1 MVRWEFSSLKRNDGG
16 NERVT
21 FTIVTDSTSDLP
33 ISWVQE
39 NDVTVLGLTIN
50 LDGVTYETVG
60 ENRLTSTDLLAKME
74 TGGLPTTSQV
84 NVGQFEEVFEA
95 AAKEGKEVL
104 YLAFSSALSGTYQSG
119 IIARDMVLDNYPDA
133 VIEIVDTKAA
143 AIGEGYLV
151 MQAAQARATGKSLAE
166 TKALIEDLV
175 PRLRTYLLVDDLNH
189 LVRGGRLSKAAA
201 LIGGLVNI
209 KPLLALNAEGKLE
222 AIAKIRGRKKG
233 IKEMLNLTLDGLDHS
248 TVMVAYTGDIEAAE
262 GIKSSLLEDDRI
274 SDVLLTELGP
284 VIATHT
290 GTGVL
295 AILSIGTAM
304 RA

>member
-1 MVRWEFSSLKRNDGG
+1 M
-16 NERVT
+16 T
-21 FTIVTDSTSDLP
+21 FKIVTDSTSDLP
-33 ISWVQE
+33 VSWLQE
-39 NDVTVLGLTIN
+39 NDITVLGLAIN

-60 ENRLTSTDLLAKME
+60 ENRLTSADLLEKME

-95 AAKEGKEVL
+95 AAKEGQEVL

-119 IIARDMVLDNYPDA
+119 TIAREMVLDNYPYA

-143 AIGEGYLV
+143 TIGEGYLV
-151 MQAAQARATGKSLAE
+151 MQAAQARAAGKSLVE
-166 TKALIEDLV
+166 TKALVEELV

-222 AIAKIRGRKKG
+222 AVAKIRGRKKG
-233 IKEMLNLTLDGLDHS
+233 IREMLNLTLDNLDHS
-248 TVMVAYTGDIEAAE
+248 TVMVAYTGDIETAE
-262 GIKSSLLEDDRI
+262 AVKETLLED
-274 SDVLLTELGP
+274 SHVTNVLLTELGP
-284 VIATHT
+284 IIATHT

-295 AILSIGTAM
+295 AILSINKKE
-304 RA
+304 R

>member
-1 MVRWEFSSLKRNDGG
+1 M
-16 NERVT
+16 T

-60 ENRLTSTDLLAKME
+60 ENRLTSADLLEKME

-119 IIARDMVLDNYPDA
+119 VIARDMVLDAYPDA

-151 MQAAQARATGKSLAE
+151 MQAAQARAAGKSLAE

-233 IKEMLNLTLDGLDHS
+233 IKEMLNLTLDNLDHS
-248 TVMVAYTGDIEAAE
+248 TVMVAYTGDLEAAE
-262 GIKSSLLEDDRI
+262 AIKATLLEDSRVT
-274 SDVLLTELGP
+274 DVLLTELGP
-284 VIATHT
+284 IIATHT

-295 AILSIGTAM
+295 AILSINKEE
-304 RA
+304 R

>member
-1 MVRWEFSSLKRNDGG
+1 M
-16 NERVT
+16 T
-21 FTIVTDSTSDLP
+21 FKIVTDSTSDLP
-33 ISWVQE
+33 QEWLAE

-50 LDGVTYETVG
+50 LDGTTYETVG
-60 ENRLTSTDLLAKME
+60 SNRLTSAELLKKME
-74 TGGLPTTSQV
+74 AGGQPTTSQV
-84 NVGQFEEVFEA
+84 NVGQFEEVFEE
-95 AAKEGKEVL
+95 AAKAGQDVL

-119 IIARDMVLDNYPDA
+119 TIARDMVLDAYPNA

-151 MQAAQARATGKSLAE
+151 MQAAQARAAGKSLAE

-209 KPLLALNAEGKLE
+209 KPLLSLNAEGKLE
-222 AIAKIRGRKKG
+222 AVAKLRGRKKG
-233 IKEMLNLTLDGLDHS
+233 VREMLDRTLTDLDHS
-248 TVMVAYTGDIEAAE
+248 TVMVAYTGDLAAAQD
-262 GIKSSLLEDDRI
+262 IQSTLLENDQVT
-274 SDVLLTELGP
+274 DVILTELGP
-284 VIATHT
+284 IIATHT
-290 GTGVL
+290 GTGSL
-295 AILSIGTAM
+295 AILSISTEK

>member
-1 MVRWEFSSLKRNDGG
+1 M
-16 NERVT
+16 T

-60 ENRLTSTDLLAKME
+60 EKRLTSAELLEKME

-248 TVMVAYTGDIEAAE
+248 TVMVAYTGDLEAAE
-262 GIKSSLLEDDRI
+262 ATKATLLEDSRVT
-274 SDVLLTELGP
+274 DVLLTELGP
-284 VIATHT
+284 IIATHT

-295 AILSIGTAM
+295 AILSINKKE
-304 RA
+304 R

>member
-1 MVRWEFSSLKRNDGG
+1 M
-16 NERVT
+16 T
-21 FTIVTDSTSDLP
+21 FKIVTDSTSDL
-33 ISWVQE
+33 SQEWLAE

-50 LDGVTYETVG
+50 LDGTTYDTVG
-60 ENRLTSTDLLAKME
+60 SNRLTSAELLKKME
-74 TGGLPTTSQV
+74 AGGQPTTSQV
-84 NVGQFEEVFEA
+84 NVGQFEEVFEE
-95 AAKEGKEVL
+95 AAKVGQDVL

-119 IIARDMVLDNYPDA
+119 TIARDMVLDAYPNA

-151 MQAAQARATGKSLAE
+151 MQAAAARAEGKSLAE
-166 TKALIEDLV
+166 VKKLVEDLA

-233 IKEMLNLTLDGLDHS
+233 IKEMLNLTLDNLDHS
-248 TVMVAYTGDIEAAE
+248 TVMVAYTGDLAAAQD
-262 GIKSSLLEDDRI
+262 IQSTLLENDQVT
-274 SDVLLTELGP
+274 DVILTELGP
-284 VIATHT
+284 IIATHT
-290 GTGVL
+290 GTGSL
-295 AILSIGTAM
+295 AILSISTEK

>member
-1 MVRWEFSSLKRNDGG
+1 M
-16 NERVT
+16 T

-50 LDGVTYETVG
+50 LDGVIYETVG
-60 ENRLTSTDLLAKME
+60 ENRLTSADLLEKMAS
-74 TGGLPTTSQV
+74 GSQPTTSQV

-95 AAKEGKEVL
+95 AAKEDKEVL

-119 IIARDMVLDNYPDA
+119 TIARDMVLDAYPDV

-143 AIGEGYLV
+143 TIGEGYLV
-151 MQAAQARATGKSLAE
+151 MKAVEARAAGKTLAE
-166 TKALIEDLV
+166 TKAIVEDLV

-189 LVRGGRLSKAAA
+189 LVRGGRLSKATA

-233 IKEMLNLTLDGLDHS
+233 IKEMLNLTLDNLDHS

-262 GIKSSLLEDDRI
+262 AIKATLLEDSRVT
-274 SDVLLTELGP
+274 DVLLTELGP
-284 VIATHT
+284 IIATHT

-295 AILSIGTAM
+295 AILSINKKE
-304 RA
+304 R

>member
-1 MVRWEFSSLKRNDGG
+1 M
-16 NERVT
+16 T

-33 ISWVQE
+33 VSWLQE

-60 ENRLTSTDLLAKME
+60 ENRLTSGELLEKMA
-74 TGGLPTTSQV
+74 TGGQPTTSQV

-119 IIARDMVLDNYPDA
+119 IIARDMVLDAYPDA

-151 MQAAQARATGKSLAE
+151 MQAAQARAAGQSLAE

-233 IKEMLNLTLDGLDHS
+233 IKEMLNLTLDNLDHS
-248 TVMVAYTGDIEAAE
+248 TVMVAYTGDLEAAE
-262 GIKSSLLEDDRI
+262 ALKATLLEDSRVT
-274 SDVLLTELGP
+274 DVLLTELGP
-284 VIATHT
+284 IIATHT

-295 AILSIGTAM
+295 AILSINKEE
-304 RA
+304 R

>member
-1 MVRWEFSSLKRNDGG
+1 M
-16 NERVT
+16 T

-33 ISWVQE
+33 VSWLQE

-60 ENRLTSTDLLAKME
+60 EKRLTSANLLEKMAS
-74 TGGLPTTSQV
+74 GSQPTTSQV

-95 AAKEGKEVL
+95 AAKEGQEVL

-151 MQAAQARATGKSLAE
+151 IQAAQARATGKSLAE

-248 TVMVAYTGDIEAAE
+248 TVMVAYTGDLEAAE
-262 GIKSSLLEDDRI
+262 AIKATLLEDSRVN
-274 SDVLLTELGP
+274 DVLLTELGP
-284 VIATHT
+284 IIATHT

-295 AILSIGTAM
+295 AILSINKKE
-304 RA
+304 R

>member
-1 MVRWEFSSLKRNDGG
+1 M
-16 NERVT
+16 T

-33 ISWVQE
+33 VSWVQE

-60 ENRLTSTDLLAKME
+60 ENRLTSAVLLDKMA

-104 YLAFSSALSGTYQSG
+104 YLAFSATLSGTYQSAV
-119 IIARDMVLDNYPDA
+119 IARDMVMDQYPEA
-133 VIEIVDTKAA
+133 VITIVDTKAA
-143 AIGEGYLV
+143 TIGEGYLV
-151 MQAAQARATGKSLAE
+151 MKAVEARAAGKTLAE
-166 TKALIEDLV
+166 TKAIVEDLV

-189 LVRGGRLSKAAA
+189 LVRGGRLSKSAA

-233 IKEMLNLTLDGLDHS
+233 IKEMLNLTLDNLDHS

-262 GIKSSLLEDDRI
+262 AIKATLLEDSRVT
-274 SDVLLTELGP
+274 DVLLTELGP
-284 VIATHT
+284 IIATHT

-295 AILSIGTAM
+295 AILSINKKE
-304 RA
+304 R

>member
-1 MVRWEFSSLKRNDGG
+1 M
-16 NERVT
+16 
-21 FTIVTDSTSDLP
+21 
-33 ISWVQE
+33 
-39 NDVTVLGLTIN
+39 LGLTIN

-60 ENRLTSTDLLAKME
+60 ENRLTSADLLDKMA

-95 AAKEGKEVL
+95 AAKEGQDVL

-119 IIARDMVLDNYPDA
+119 TIARDMVLDNYPDA

-151 MQAAQARATGKSLAE
+151 MQAAQARAAGKSLVE
-166 TKALIEDLV
+166 TKELVEDLV

-233 IKEMLNLTLDGLDHS
+233 IKEMLNLTLDNLDHS

-262 GIKSSLLEDDRI
+262 ALKATLLEDSRV
-274 SDVLLTELGP
+274 SEVLLTELGP
-284 VIATHT
+284 IIATHT
-290 GTGVL
+290 GTGAL
-295 AILSIGTAM
+295 AIISINKEE
-304 RA
+304 R

>member
-1 MVRWEFSSLKRNDGG
+1 M
-16 NERVT
+16 T

-33 ISWVQE
+33 VSWLQE

-60 ENRLTSTDLLAKME
+60 ENRLTSADLLDKMA

-84 NVGQFEEVFEA
+84 NVGQFEAVFEA
-95 AAKEGKEVL
+95 AAKEGQEVL

-119 IIARDMVLDNYPDA
+119 VIARDMVLDAYPDA
-133 VIEIVDTKAA
+133 AIEIVDTKAA

-151 MQAAQARATGKSLAE
+151 IQAAQARATGKSLAE

-189 LVRGGRLSKAAA
+189 LVRGGRLSKTAA

-262 GIKSSLLEDDRI
+262 AIKATLLEDSRV

-284 VIATHT
+284 IIATHT

-295 AILSIGTAM
+295 AILSINKEE
-304 RA
+304 R

>member
-1 MVRWEFSSLKRNDGG
+1 M
-16 NERVT
+16 T

-33 ISWVQE
+33 VSWLQE

-60 ENRLTSTDLLAKME
+60 ENRLTSADLLDKMA

-84 NVGQFEEVFEA
+84 NVGQFEAVFEA
-95 AAKEGKEVL
+95 AAKEGQEVL

-119 IIARDMVLDNYPDA
+119 VIARDMVLDAYPDA
-133 VIEIVDTKAA
+133 AIEIVDTKAA

-151 MQAAQARATGKSLAE
+151 IQAAQARATGKSLAE

-189 LVRGGRLSKAAA
+189 LVRGGRLSKTAA

-262 GIKSSLLEDDRI
+262 VTKATLLEDSRVT
-274 SDVLLTELGP
+274 DVLLTELGP
-284 VIATHT
+284 IIATHT

-295 AILSIGTAM
+295 AILSINKKE
-304 RA
+304 R

>member
-1 MVRWEFSSLKRNDGG
+1 M
-16 NERVT
+16 T

-50 LDGVTYETVG
+50 LDGVAYETVG
-60 ENRLTSTDLLAKME
+60 ENRLTSADLLAKME

-95 AAKEGKEVL
+95 TAKEGQEVL
-104 YLAFSSALSGTYQSG
+104 YLAFSAALSGTYQSAV
-119 IIARDMVLDNYPDA
+119 IARDMVLDAYPDA
-133 VIEIVDTKAA
+133 VITIVDTKAA
-143 AIGEGYLV
+143 TIGEGYLV
-151 MQAAQARATGKSLAE
+151 MKAVEARAAGKTLAE
-166 TKALIEDLV
+166 TKAIVEDLV

-233 IKEMLNLTLDGLDHS
+233 IKEMLNLTLDNLDHS

-262 GIKSSLLEDDRI
+262 AIKATLLEESRVT
-274 SDVLLTELGP
+274 DVLLTELGP
-284 VIATHT
+284 IIATHT

-295 AILSIGTAM
+295 AILSINKKE
-304 RA
+304 R

>member
-1 MVRWEFSSLKRNDGG
+1 M
-16 NERVT
+16 T
-21 FTIVTDSTSDLP
+21 FKIVTDSTSDLP
-33 ISWVQE
+33 QEWLAE

-50 LDGVTYETVG
+50 LDGTTYETVG
-60 ENRLTSTDLLAKME
+60 SNRLTSAELLKKME
-74 TGGLPTTSQV
+74 AGGQPTTSQV
-84 NVGQFEEVFEA
+84 NVGQFEEVFEE
-95 AAKEGKEVL
+95 AAKAGQDVL

-119 IIARDMVLDNYPDA
+119 TIARDMVLDAYPNA

-151 MQAAQARATGKSLAE
+151 MQAAQARAAGKSLAE

-222 AIAKIRGRKKG
+222 AVAKLRGRKKG
-233 IKEMLNLTLDGLDHS
+233 VREMLDRTLTDLYHS
-248 TVMVAYTGDIEAAE
+248 TVLVAYTGDLAAAQD
-262 GIKSSLLEDDRI
+262 IQSTLLENDQVT
-274 SDVLLTELGP
+274 DVILTELGP
-284 VIATHT
+284 IIATHT
-290 GTGVL
+290 GTGSL
-295 AILSIGTAM
+295 AILSISTEK

>member
-1 MVRWEFSSLKRNDGG
+1 M
-16 NERVT
+16 T

-60 ENRLTSTDLLAKME
+60 ENRLTSADLLEKME

-95 AAKEGKEVL
+95 AAKEGQEVL
-104 YLAFSSALSGTYQSG
+104 YLAFSAALSGTYQSAV
-119 IIARDMVLDNYPDA
+119 IARDMVMDQYPEA
-133 VIEIVDTKAA
+133 VITIVDTKAA
-143 AIGEGYLV
+143 TIGKGYLV
-151 MQAAQARATGKSLAE
+151 MKAVEARAAGKTLAE
-166 TKALIEDLV
+166 TKALIEELV

-233 IKEMLNLTLDGLDHS
+233 IKEMLNLTLDNLDHS

-262 GIKSSLLEDDRI
+262 VIKATLLEDSRVT
-274 SDVLLTELGP
+274 DVLLTELGP
-284 VIATHT
+284 IIATHT

-295 AILSIGTAM
+295 AILSINKKE
-304 RA
+304 R

>member
-1 MVRWEFSSLKRNDGG
+1 M
-16 NERVT
+16 T

-50 LDGVTYETVG
+50 LDSVTYETVG
-60 ENRLTSTDLLAKME
+60 ENRLTSAELLEKMA

-119 IIARDMVLDNYPDA
+119 VIARDMVMDQYPEA
-133 VIEIVDTKAA
+133 VIAIVDTKAA
-143 AIGEGYLV
+143 TIGEGYLV
-151 MQAAQARATGKSLAE
+151 MKAVEARAAGKTLAE
-166 TKALIEDLV
+166 TKELVEDLV

-233 IKEMLNLTLDGLDHS
+233 IKEMLNLTLDSLDHS
-248 TVMVAYTGDIEAAE
+248 TVMVAYTGDLEAAE
-262 GIKSSLLEDDRI
+262 AIKATLLEDSRVT
-274 SDVLLTELGP
+274 DVLLTELGP
-284 VIATHT
+284 IIATHT
-290 GTGVL
+290 GTGAL
-295 AILSIGTAM
+295 AIISINKEE
-304 RA
+304 R

>member
-1 MVRWEFSSLKRNDGG
+1 M
-16 NERVT
+16 T

-60 ENRLTSTDLLAKME
+60 ENRLTSADLLEKMAS
-74 TGGLPTTSQV
+74 GSQPTTSQV

-95 AAKEGKEVL
+95 AAKEGQEVL
-104 YLAFSSALSGTYQSG
+104 YLAFSAALSGTYQSAV
-119 IIARDMVLDNYPDA
+119 IAREMVMDQYPDA
-133 VIEIVDTKAA
+133 VIIIVDTKAA
-143 AIGEGYLV
+143 TIGEGYLV
-151 MQAAQARATGKSLAE
+151 MKAAQARAAGKSLAE

-189 LVRGGRLSKAAA
+189 LVRGGRLSKSAA

-233 IKEMLNLTLDGLDHS
+233 IKEMLNLTLDNLDHS
-248 TVMVAYTGDIEAAE
+248 TVMVAYTGDLEAAKA
-262 GIKSSLLEDDRI
+262 IKATLLEDSRV

-284 VIATHT
+284 IIATHT

-295 AILSIGTAM
+295 AILSINKKE
-304 RA
+304 R

>member
-1 MVRWEFSSLKRNDGG
+1 M
-16 NERVT
+16 T

-33 ISWVQE
+33 VSWVQE

-60 ENRLTSTDLLAKME
+60 ENRLTSADLLEKMAS
-74 TGGLPTTSQV
+74 GSQPTTSQV

-95 AAKEGKEVL
+95 AAKEGQEVL
-104 YLAFSSALSGTYQSG
+104 YLAFSAALSGTYQSAV
-119 IIARDMVLDNYPDA
+119 IAREMVMDQYPDA
-133 VIEIVDTKAA
+133 VITIVDTKAA
-143 AIGEGYLV
+143 TIGEGYLV
-151 MQAAQARATGKSLAE
+151 MKAAQARAAGKSLAE

-189 LVRGGRLSKAAA
+189 LVRGGRLSKSAA

-233 IKEMLNLTLDGLDHS
+233 IKEMLNLTLDNLDHS
-248 TVMVAYTGDIEAAE
+248 TVMVAYTGDLEAAKA
-262 GIKSSLLEDDRI
+262 IKATLLEDSRV

-284 VIATHT
+284 IIATHT

-295 AILSIGTAM
+295 AILSINKKE
-304 RA
+304 R

>member
-1 MVRWEFSSLKRNDGG
+1 M
-16 NERVT
+16 T

-60 ENRLTSTDLLAKME
+60 ENRLTSADLLEKMA

-151 MQAAQARATGKSLAE
+151 MQAAQARAAGKSLAE
-166 TKALIEDLV
+166 TKAIVEDLV

-222 AIAKIRGRKKG
+222 ATAKIRGRKKG
-233 IKEMLNLTLDGLDHS
+233 IKEMLNLTLDNLDHS
-248 TVMVAYTGDIEAAE
+248 TVMVAYTGDLETAE
-262 GIKSSLLEDDRI
+262 TIKATLLEDSRVT
-274 SDVLLTELGP
+274 DVLLTELGP
-284 VIATHT
+284 IIATHT
-290 GTGVL
+290 GIGVL
-295 AILSIGTAM
+295 AILSINQKE
-304 RA
+304 R

>member
-1 MVRWEFSSLKRNDGG
+1 M
-16 NERVT
+16 T

-33 ISWVQE
+33 VSWVQE

-60 ENRLTSTDLLAKME
+60 EKRLTSADLLEKMA

-104 YLAFSSALSGTYQSG
+104 YIAFSSALSGTYQSG
-119 IIARDMVLDNYPDA
+119 IIARDMVLDAYPNA

-151 MQAAQARATGKSLAE
+151 MQAAQARAAGKSLAE
-166 TKALIEDLV
+166 TKAIVEDLV

-222 AIAKIRGRKKG
+222 AVAKIRGRKKG

-248 TVMVAYTGDIEAAE
+248 TVMVAYTGDLEAAE
-262 GIKSSLLEDDRI
+262 AIKATLLEDSRVT
-274 SDVLLTELGP
+274 DVLLTELGP
-284 VIATHT
+284 IIATHT

-295 AILSIGTAM
+295 AILSINKKE
-304 RA
+304 R

>member
-1 MVRWEFSSLKRNDGG
+1 M
-16 NERVT
+16 T

-33 ISWVQE
+33 TSWVQE
-39 NDVTVLGLTIN
+39 NDVTMLGLTIN

-60 ENRLTSTDLLAKME
+60 ENRLTSADLLDKMA

-104 YLAFSSALSGTYQSG
+104 YLAFSSVLSGTYQSS
-119 IIARDMVLDNYPDA
+119 IIARDMVLDAYPDA

-143 AIGEGYLV
+143 SIGEGYLV
-151 MQAAQARATGKSLAE
+151 MQAAQARAAGKSLTE
-166 TKALIEDLV
+166 TKALIEDLI

-201 LIGGLVNI
+201 VIGGLVNI

-222 AIAKIRGRKKG
+222 AIAKIRGRKK
-233 IKEMLNLTLDGLDHS
+233 
-248 TVMVAYTGDIEAAE
+248 
-262 GIKSSLLEDDRI
+262 
-274 SDVLLTELGP
+274 
-284 VIATHT
+284 
-290 GTGVL
+290 
-295 AILSIGTAM
+295 
-304 RA
+304 

>member
-1 MVRWEFSSLKRNDGG
+1 M
-16 NERVT
+16 T

-33 ISWVQE
+33 ISWGQE

-60 ENRLTSTDLLAKME
+60 ENRLTSADLLEKME

-84 NVGQFEEVFEA
+84 NVGQFEEIFEA

-104 YLAFSSALSGTYQSG
+104 YLSFSAALSGTYQSG
-119 IIARDMVLDNYPDA
+119 TIARDMVLDAYPDA

-151 MQAAQARATGKSLAE
+151 MQAAQARAAGKSLAE
-166 TKALIEDLV
+166 TKAIVEDLA

-189 LVRGGRLSKAAA
+189 LVRGGRLSKSAA

-233 IKEMLNLTLDGLDHS
+233 IKEMLNLTLDNLDHS

-262 GIKSSLLEDDRI
+262 VIKATLLEDSRV
-274 SDVLLTELGP
+274 SDVLLIELGP
-284 VIATHT
+284 IIATHT

-295 AILSIGTAM
+295 AILSINKKE
-304 RA
+304 R

>member
-1 MVRWEFSSLKRNDGG
+1 M
-16 NERVT
+16 T

-60 ENRLTSTDLLAKME
+60 ENRLTSANLLEKMA

-104 YLAFSSALSGTYQSG
+104 YLAFSAALSGTYQSAV
-119 IIARDMVLDNYPDA
+119 IARDMVMDQYPEA
-133 VIEIVDTKAA
+133 VISIVDTKAA
-143 AIGEGYLV
+143 TIGEGYLV
-151 MQAAQARATGKSLAE
+151 MKAVEARAAGKTLAE
-166 TKALIEDLV
+166 TKAIVEDLV

-233 IKEMLNLTLDGLDHS
+233 IKEMLNLTLDSLDHS

-262 GIKSSLLEDDRI
+262 AIKATLLEDSRVT
-274 SDVLLTELGP
+274 DVLLTELGP
-284 VIATHT
+284 IIATHT

-295 AILSIGTAM
+295 AILSINKKE
-304 RA
+304 R

>member
-1 MVRWEFSSLKRNDGG
+1 M
-16 NERVT
+16 T
-21 FTIVTDSTSDLP
+21 FKIVTDSTSDLP
-33 ISWVQE
+33 QEWLAE

-60 ENRLTSTDLLAKME
+60 ENRLTSADLLDKMA

-119 IIARDMVLDNYPDA
+119 IIARDMVLDNYPNA

-151 MQAAQARATGKSLAE
+151 MQAAQARAAGKTLAE
-166 TKALIEDLV
+166 TKALIEELV

-209 KPLLALNAEGKLE
+209 KPLLALNAEGKLD

-233 IKEMLNLTLDGLDHS
+233 VREMLDRTLTDLDHS
-248 TVMVAYTGDIEAAE
+248 TVMVAYTGDLAAAQD
-262 GIKSSLLEDDRI
+262 IQSTLLENDQVT
-274 SDVLLTELGP
+274 DVILTELGP
-284 VIATHT
+284 IIATHT
-290 GTGVL
+290 GTGSL
-295 AILSIGTAM
+295 AILSISTEK

>member
-1 MVRWEFSSLKRNDGG
+1 M
-16 NERVT
+16 T

-60 ENRLTSTDLLAKME
+60 ENRLTSGELLEKMA
-74 TGGLPTTSQV
+74 TGGQPTTSQV
-84 NVGQFEEVFEA
+84 NVGQFEEIFES

-104 YLAFSSALSGTYQSG
+104 YLAFSAALSGTYQSG
-119 IIARDMVLDNYPDA
+119 VIARDMVLDAYPDA
-133 VIEIVDTKAA
+133 VIKIVDTKAA

-151 MQAAQARATGKSLAE
+151 MQAAQARAAGKSLAE
-166 TKALIEDLV
+166 TKALIEELV

-209 KPLLALNAEGKLE
+209 KPLLSLNAEGKLE

-248 TVMVAYTGDIEAAE
+248 TVMVAYTGDLEAAAA
-262 GIKSSLLEDDRI
+262 IKATLLEDSRVT
-274 SDVLLTELGP
+274 DVLLTELGP
-284 VIATHT
+284 IIATHT

-295 AILSIGTAM
+295 AILSINKEE
-304 RA
+304 R

>member
-1 MVRWEFSSLKRNDGG
+1 M
-16 NERVT
+16 T

-60 ENRLTSTDLLAKME
+60 ENRLTSADLLDKMA

-95 AAKEGKEVL
+95 AVKEGKEVL

-151 MQAAQARATGKSLAE
+151 IQADQARATGKSLAE

-248 TVMVAYTGDIEAAE
+248 TVMVAYTGDLEAAE
-262 GIKSSLLEDDRI
+262 AIKATLLEDSRVT
-274 SDVLLTELGP
+274 DVLLTELGP
-284 VIATHT
+284 IIATHT

-295 AILSIGTAM
+295 AILSINKKE
-304 RA
+304 R

>member
-1 MVRWEFSSLKRNDGG
+1 M
-16 NERVT
+16 T

-33 ISWVQE
+33 VSWLQE

-60 ENRLTSTDLLAKME
+60 ENRLTSGELLEKMA
-74 TGGLPTTSQV
+74 TGGQPTTSQV
-84 NVGQFEEVFEA
+84 NVGQFEEVFEV

-104 YLAFSSALSGTYQSG
+104 YLAFSAALSGTYQSG
-119 IIARDMVLDNYPDA
+119 VIARDMVLDAYPDA
-133 VIEIVDTKAA
+133 AIEIVDTKAA

-233 IKEMLNLTLDGLDHS
+233 IKEMLNLTLDNLDHS

-262 GIKSSLLEDDRI
+262 AMKITLLEDSRV
-274 SDVLLTELGP
+274 SEVLLTELGP
-284 VIATHT
+284 IIATHT

-295 AILSIGTAM
+295 AILSINKEE
-304 RA
+304 R

>member
-1 MVRWEFSSLKRNDGG
+1 M
-16 NERVT
+16 T

-60 ENRLTSTDLLAKME
+60 ENRLTSANLLDKMA
-74 TGGLPTTSQV
+74 TGGLSTTSQI

-95 AAKEGKEVL
+95 VAKEGKEVL
-104 YLAFSSALSGTYQSG
+104 YLAFSAALSGTYQSAV
-119 IIARDMVLDNYPDA
+119 IARDMVMDQYPEA
-133 VIEIVDTKAA
+133 VITIVDTKAA
-143 AIGEGYLV
+143 TIGEGYLV
-151 MQAAQARATGKSLAE
+151 MKAVEARAAGKTLAE
-166 TKALIEDLV
+166 TKAIVEDLV

-189 LVRGGRLSKAAA
+189 LVRGGRLSKSAA

-233 IKEMLNLTLDGLDHS
+233 IKEMLNLTLDNLDHS

-262 GIKSSLLEDDRI
+262 AIKATLLEDSRVT
-274 SDVLLTELGP
+274 DVLLTELGP
-284 VIATHT
+284 IIATHT
-290 GTGVL
+290 GPGVL
-295 AILSIGTAM
+295 AILSINKKE
-304 RA
+304 R

>member
-1 MVRWEFSSLKRNDGG
+1 M
-16 NERVT
+16 T

-60 ENRLTSTDLLAKME
+60 EKRLTSAELLEKME

-119 IIARDMVLDNYPDA
+119 TIARDMVMDQYPEA
-133 VIEIVDTKAA
+133 VITIVDTKAA
-143 AIGEGYLV
+143 TIGEGYLV
-151 MQAAQARATGKSLAE
+151 MKAVEARAAGKTLAE
-166 TKALIEDLV
+166 TKAIVEDLV

-189 LVRGGRLSKAAA
+189 LVRGGRLSKSAA

-233 IKEMLNLTLDGLDHS
+233 IKEMLNLTLDNLDHS

-262 GIKSSLLEDDRI
+262 VIKATLLEDSRV
-274 SDVLLTELGP
+274 SDVLLIELGP
-284 VIATHT
+284 IIATHT

-295 AILSIGTAM
+295 AILSINKKE
-304 RA
+304 R

>member
-1 MVRWEFSSLKRNDGG
+1 M
-16 NERVT
+16 T

-33 ISWVQE
+33 VSWLQE

-60 ENRLTSTDLLAKME
+60 ENRLTSADLLEKMA

-119 IIARDMVLDNYPDA
+119 VIARDMVLDAYPDA

-151 MQAAQARATGKSLAE
+151 MQAAQARAAGKSLAE

-233 IKEMLNLTLDGLDHS
+233 IKEMLNLTLDNLDHS
-248 TVMVAYTGDIEAAE
+248 TVMVAYTGDLEAAE
-262 GIKSSLLEDDRI
+262 AIKATLLEDSRVT
-274 SDVLLTELGP
+274 DVLLTELGP
-284 VIATHT
+284 IIATHT

-295 AILSIGTAM
+295 AILSINQKE
-304 RA
+304 R

>member
-1 MVRWEFSSLKRNDGG
+1 M
-16 NERVT
+16 T

-33 ISWVQE
+33 VSWLQE
-39 NDVTVLGLTIN
+39 NEVTVLGLTIN

-84 NVGQFEEVFEA
+84 NVGQFEEVFGV

-151 MQAAQARATGKSLAE
+151 MQAAQARAAGKSLAE
-166 TKALIEDLV
+166 TKAIVEDLV
-175 PRLRTYLLVDDLNH
+175 SRLRTYLLVDDLNH

-209 KPLLALNAEGKLE
+209 KPLLALNAKGKLE

-233 IKEMLNLTLDGLDHS
+233 IKEMLNLTLDNLDHS
-248 TVMVAYTGDIEAAE
+248 TVMVAYTGDLEAAE
-262 GIKSSLLEDDRI
+262 AIKATLLEDSRVT
-274 SDVLLTELGP
+274 DVLLTELGP
-284 VIATHT
+284 IIATHT

-295 AILSIGTAM
+295 AILSINQKE
-304 RA
+304 R

>member
-1 MVRWEFSSLKRNDGG
+1 M
-16 NERVT
+16 T

-33 ISWVQE
+33 TSWVQE

-60 ENRLTSTDLLAKME
+60 ENRLTSADLLDKMA

-104 YLAFSSALSGTYQSG
+104 YLAFSSVLSGTYQSS
-119 IIARDMVLDNYPDA
+119 IIARDMVLDAYPDA

-143 AIGEGYLV
+143 SIGEGYLV
-151 MQAAQARATGKSLAE
+151 MQAAQARATGKTLAE
-166 TKALIEDLV
+166 TKVLIEELV

-248 TVMVAYTGDIEAAE
+248 TVMVAYTGDLAAAE
-262 GIKSSLLEDDRI
+262 VIKATLLEDSRV

-284 VIATHT
+284 IIATHT

-295 AILSIGTAM
+295 AILSINKKE
-304 RA
+304 R

>member
-1 MVRWEFSSLKRNDGG
+1 M
-16 NERVT
+16 T

-33 ISWVQE
+33 VSWVQE

-60 ENRLTSTDLLAKME
+60 ENRLTSGELLEKMA
-74 TGGLPTTSQV
+74 TGGQPTTSQV

-104 YLAFSSALSGTYQSG
+104 YLAFSAALSGTYQSG
-119 IIARDMVLDNYPDA
+119 VIARDMVLDAYPDA

-151 MQAAQARATGKSLAE
+151 MQAAQARAAGKSLAE
-166 TKALIEDLV
+166 TKALIEDLI

-248 TVMVAYTGDIEAAE
+248 TVMVAYTGDLEAAAA
-262 GIKSSLLEDDRI
+262 IKATLLED
-274 SDVLLTELGP
+274 SCVTDVLLTELGP
-284 VIATHT
+284 IIATHT

-295 AILSIGTAM
+295 AILSINKEE
-304 RA
+304 R

>member
-1 MVRWEFSSLKRNDGG
+1 M
-16 NERVT
+16 T
-21 FTIVTDSTSDLP
+21 FIIVTDSTSDLP
-33 ISWVQE
+33 VSWLQE

-60 ENRLTSTDLLAKME
+60 ANRLTSAALLEKMA

-95 AAKEGKEVL
+95 AAKEGKEAL
-104 YLAFSSALSGTYQSG
+104 YLAFSSVLSGTYQSS
-119 IIARDMVLDNYPDA
+119 IIARDMVLDAYPDA

-143 AIGEGYLV
+143 SIGEGYLV
-151 MQAAQARATGKSLAE
+151 MQAAQARAAGKSLAE
-166 TKALIEDLV
+166 TKALIEDLI

-222 AIAKIRGRKKG
+222 AVAKLRGRKKG
-233 IKEMLNLTLDGLDHS
+233 VREMLDRTLTDLDHS
-248 TVMVAYTGDIEAAE
+248 TVMVAYTGDLAAAQD
-262 GIKSSLLEDDRI
+262 IQSTLLENDQVT
-274 SDVLLTELGP
+274 DVILTELGP
-284 VIATHT
+284 IIATHT
-290 GTGVL
+290 GTGSL
-295 AILSIGTAM
+295 AILSISTEK

>member
-1 MVRWEFSSLKRNDGG
+1 M
-16 NERVT
+16 T

-39 NDVTVLGLTIN
+39 NDVSVLGLTIN

-60 ENRLTSTDLLAKME
+60 ENRLTSADLLEKME

-95 AAKEGKEVL
+95 AAKEGQDVL

-119 IIARDMVLDNYPDA
+119 TIARDMVLDNYPDA

-151 MQAAQARATGKSLAE
+151 MQAAQARAAGKTLAE
-166 TKALIEDLV
+166 TKALIEELV

-233 IKEMLNLTLDGLDHS
+233 IKEMLHLTLDGLDHS
-248 TVMVAYTGDIEAAE
+248 TVMVAYTGDLEAAE
-262 GIKSSLLEDDRI
+262 AIKATLLGDSRVT
-274 SDVLLTELGP
+274 DVLLTELGP
-284 VIATHT
+284 IIATHT

-295 AILSIGTAM
+295 AILSINQKE
-304 RA
+304 R

>member
-1 MVRWEFSSLKRNDGG
+1 M
-16 NERVT
+16 T
-21 FTIVTDSTSDLP
+21 FKIVTDSTSDLP
-33 ISWVQE
+33 QEWLAE

-60 ENRLTSTDLLAKME
+60 ENRLTSADLLDKMA

-119 IIARDMVLDNYPDA
+119 IIARDMVLDNYPNA

-151 MQAAQARATGKSLAE
+151 MQAAQARAAGKTLAE
-166 TKALIEDLV
+166 TKALIEELV

-222 AIAKIRGRKKG
+222 AVAKLRGRKKG
-233 IKEMLNLTLDGLDHS
+233 VREMLDRTLTDLDHS
-248 TVMVAYTGDIEAAE
+248 TVMVAYTGDLAAAQD
-262 GIKSSLLEDDRI
+262 IQSTLLENDQVT
-274 SDVLLTELGP
+274 DVILTELGP
-284 VIATHT
+284 IIATHT
-290 GTGVL
+290 GTGSL
-295 AILSIGTAM
+295 AILSISTEK

>member
-1 MVRWEFSSLKRNDGG
+1 M
-16 NERVT
+16 T

-60 ENRLTSTDLLAKME
+60 EKRLTSAELLEKME

-104 YLAFSSALSGTYQSG
+104 YLAFSAALSGTYQSAV
-119 IIARDMVLDNYPDA
+119 IARDMVMDQYPEA
-133 VIEIVDTKAA
+133 VITIVDTKAA
-143 AIGEGYLV
+143 TIGEGYLV
-151 MQAAQARATGKSLAE
+151 MKAVEARAAGKTLAE
-166 TKALIEDLV
+166 TKAIVEDLV

-189 LVRGGRLSKAAA
+189 LVRGGRLSKSAA

-233 IKEMLNLTLDGLDHS
+233 IKEMLNLTLDNLDHS

-262 GIKSSLLEDDRI
+262 VIKATLLEDSRVT
-274 SDVLLTELGP
+274 DVLLTELGP
-284 VIATHT
+284 IIATHT

-295 AILSIGTAM
+295 AILSINKKE
-304 RA
+304 R